1 MFGLLP
7 GREGNEPRMCSEEGQ
22 DVQSSTG
29 NPEISEGSPGTR
41 QAGLSSG
48 CSSCC
53 SSLQTEQVT
62 LNTWA
67 GPSCLNTNSLP
78 EQLQAKDHSSEQQ
91 DVV

>member
-41 QAGLSSG
+41 QAGLAELR
-48 CSSCC
+48 
-53 SSLQTEQVT
+53 LQLLLQFPANRTSDTEHMGWT
-62 LNTWA
+62 L
-67 GPSCLNTNSLP
+67 LP
-78 EQLQAKDHSSEQQ
+78 EHNFSARAASSQRSQL
-91 DVV
+91 